1 MKKLTKQDIIDR
13 KRRMSL
19 LVNFNYIR
27 LLKEDYPNVPI
38 NESTKALIDKIK
50 KGQ

>member
-13 KRRMSL
+13 KKRMAM
-19 LVNFNYIR
+19 LVNFNYVR

-38 NESTKALIDKIK
+38 NEYTKAIIDKIK
-50 KGQ
+50 KGL